1 VTVQQLLTALFNA
14 GIAISIGATVLSLG
28 MTYTVGQLVAPLH
41 RVVLVIAMVVLNAGV
56 IPALA
61 WGIAEITPMNSKYVS
76 GLVLATLGAGSA
88 AAALTWLLWPTNPG
102 ALAGTEVAGASSGR
116 AFCYVLPTTM
126 TSDCLRRTAP
136 HRHSTTTTL
145 PGGPRPP

>member
-1 VTVQQLLTALFNA
+1 MAADGPACHDDARRRRTDPPSRRNGVTAQQLLVALFNA

-61 WGIAEITPMNSKYVS
+61 WGIASPQRMASVRQARRCDGVRGGHGT
-76 GLVLATLGAGSA
+76 TSA
-88 AAALTWLLWPTNPG
+88 
-102 ALAGTEVAGASSGR
+102 R
-116 AFCYVLPTTM
+116 ACAVFGYGICR
-126 TSDCLRRTAP
+126 LR
-136 HRHSTTTTL
+136 
-145 PGGPRPP
+145 